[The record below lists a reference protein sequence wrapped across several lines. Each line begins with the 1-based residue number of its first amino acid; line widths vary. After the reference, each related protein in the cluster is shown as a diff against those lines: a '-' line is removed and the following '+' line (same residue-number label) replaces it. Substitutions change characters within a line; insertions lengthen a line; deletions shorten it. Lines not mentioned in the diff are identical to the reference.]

1 MLDETQ
7 TERDFKAELERTL
20 QLATFADIDT
30 RRTPFFQVRQLARR
44 IARDM
49 GDNLSTAQAQLVQR
63 AATLGALCEHTE
75 IQLLLGQPASVPDF
89 LQMINTQRRLL
100 TTLGLRRV
108 PKDITDPLAYA
119 RQRDQAAAET

>member
-49 GDNLSTAQAQLVQR
+49 GDDLSTAQAQLVQR
-63 AATLGALCEHTE
+63 AATLGALCEDTE
-75 IQLLLGQPASVPDF
+75 VRLLQGQPASVADF
-89 LQMINTQRRLL
+89 LTMINTQRRLL
-100 TTLGLRRV
+100 QALGLKRV
-108 PKDITDPLAYA
+108 PKDITSPLEYA
-119 RQRDQAAAET
+119 RQREQAAS